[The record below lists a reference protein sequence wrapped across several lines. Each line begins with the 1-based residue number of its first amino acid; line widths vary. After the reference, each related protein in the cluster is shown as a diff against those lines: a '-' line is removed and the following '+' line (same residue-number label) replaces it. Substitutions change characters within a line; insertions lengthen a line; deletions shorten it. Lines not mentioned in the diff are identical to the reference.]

1 LYCKLSAQYDF
12 EGVIPLP
19 PNRFRTGYVATAEDG
34 AVLSFAV
41 SRAKVWKISY
51 APAPDAIRIA
61 SQIASQNHDD
71 FVARNKP
78 IPLVEGNSKTD
89 VVKIYP
95 LNTTATSRAFLRPKY
110 ETLLTITLEG
120 FEFGDPTDLEEAK
133 DALSNLPAGFVRDP
147 FFGLGL
153 NWDLRYLPNTIAD
166 IGSVTDLRIKRG
178 RSGALPQLAGESYIL
193 SAKMFDDT
201 RKAINRAHEKALT
214 IASEEKRVFVHNAL
228 LTAIDPSRFPR
239 EFRSYHKDAV
249 IDAIGNSLARS
260 VALSAKDREAVVSAT
275 KSAARSISRSEPEAL
290 LELNREIELVTLEGL
305 VVRLKTMLTKKLREG
320 DWQAFFVDNPF
331 VLRLAFGLPIMML
344 GDQFSVG
351 GRKFSG
357 SGDKISDF
365 AVKAAASGNLSL
377 IEIKTPET
385 RLLEANAYRGDLYA
399 PGRELAGAVN
409 QVLDQRY
416 QLQKSI
422 TNLKDASNAWD
433 VESYAIQ
440 GMVVAGRMPTGR
452 PQLKSFE
459 LFRNGLKS
467 VVVVTFDELLQ
478 KLEHLIE
485 VLSAPP
491 SAKISTPNTDDKVL
505 PANPSSD

>member
-1 LYCKLSAQYDF
+1 M
-12 EGVIPLP
+12 IPLP
-19 PNRFRTGYVATAEDG
+19 PNRFRTGYVATAEEG

-51 APAPDAIRIA
+51 APAPDAVRIA
-61 SQIASQNHDD
+61 AQIAEQNHDD
-71 FVARNKP
+71 FAAPSKP
-78 IPLVEGNSKTD
+78 ILLVEGNAKTD

-95 LNTTATSRAFLRPKY
+95 LNTTATSRTFLFPKHDS
-110 ETLLTITLEG
+110 LLTITLEG
-120 FEFGDPTDLEEAK
+120 FGFGEPVDLDEAK
-133 DALSNLPAGFVRDP
+133 DSLRNLPAGFVRDP

-153 NWDLRYLPNTIAD
+153 NWDLRYLPEAIDD
-166 IGSVTDLRIKRG
+166 IGSVTDLKIRRG
-178 RSGALPQLAGESYIL
+178 RSDGLPKLDGKSYVL

-201 RKAINRAHEKALT
+201 RKAINRAHDKALT
-214 IASEEKRVFVHNAL
+214 IANDEKRVFVHNAL
-228 LTAIDPSRFPR
+228 LTAIDPSRFPM
-239 EFRSYHKDAV
+239 EFRPYQKDA
-249 IDAIGNSLARS
+249 ILDAIGNSLARS
-260 VALSAKDREAVVSAT
+260 VALSAKDRDAVVSAT

-305 VVRLKTMLTKKLREG
+305 LARLKTMLTKKHKEG
-320 DWQAFFVDNPF
+320 NWQAFFVDNPF

-344 GDQFSVG
+344 GDQVSVG
-351 GRKFSG
+351 GRKFTG

-365 AVKAAASGNLSL
+365 AVRAAASGNLSL
-377 IEIKTPET
+377 IEIKTPHT
-385 RLLEANAYRGDLYA
+385 DLLETTAYRGDLYA
-399 PGRELAGAVN
+399 PSRELSGAVN

-422 TNLKDASNAWD
+422 TNLKDASNVWD

-440 GMVVAGRMPTGR
+440 GMVVAGRTPTGR

-478 KLEHLIE
+478 KLEHLLE
-485 VLSAPP
+485 VLGAPP
-491 SAKISTPNTDDKVL
+491 SAEASAPSTDNMVHPVN
-505 PANPSSD
+505 PAAY